1 MSPEAR
7 AIVAILVAL
16 AFVVA
21 SPLNVARAEGEVGVS
36 VTRAT
41 LSNGLHIVVLRDTLA
56 PVVSTFL
63 NFKVGADDEPITGI
77 AHAQEHMFFRDN
89 ATLSGAQADE
99 IAGFTG
105 DEDNADTQNELT
117 QYFHL
122 VPAQDLD
129 LVLHV
134 DAARLS
140 GLLDSQANWNI
151 ERGAIEQEVTMDNSK
166 ATYRLYVK
174 LLHHLLAGTV
184 YADEGL
190 GTLHSFGDQINSPQ
204 LRAFEQTWYHPNN
217 ATYVIAGDVEPEA
230 VIASV
235 RSLFGNLPAASL
247 PTHHVGSLTSLA
259 SATFSDVSDSSTTW
273 AAVAYRFPGYNDPDY
288 AASVVLT
295 DILNSQRGPLAELVA
310 GGKAIDADAETSIY
324 PKAGMIL
331 LTSSVPIATLPTV
344 AIRNLR
350 DIVERYRRNGVPAD
364 LVAAAKAHE
373 VAQLLMASDS
383 VEGLAGLWSGT
394 LVVENREPRQ
404 DVTAIERVDAAAVYR
419 VVRKWMNNATAATA
433 YAVPKSSGMAS
444 SEGGSGDESA
454 KPEPEKIAPLPSW
467 AQAALQGLQV
477 PTQTIAPVAFALRNG
492 LRVIVQRESASP
504 AVAVEGIILNDP
516 GLQEPQGQAGVARV
530 VEKLLPFGTK
540 TYGRIEYQSQLDR
553 ISATAS
559 SGFNFSLTVPAANF
573 DRGLQLLADDELHP
587 ALRPAD
593 LAVVKSEVAADLV
606 GDEQNPDHLAEV
618 AMANGLWPPGDPARR
633 FPRAADVSKLTPS
646 EVNGFYAS
654 AFRPDLTTVA
664 IVGDVTPEQARAA
677 VERWFGSWAA
687 SGPRPNVYP
696 SPVSENQASQ
706 AGVPAT
712 SRIQE
717 TVRMRET
724 VGATT
729 GSDAIAP
736 LYIANTVLS
745 GDFSSMF
752 YRDLR
757 VTTGY
762 VYYVTSQL
770 ADGKT
775 RSTFEISYG
784 AAPENVNKARA
795 VALADLVRLQNEPI
809 DDERLLRAKSSLISA
824 VPIGEQSYEGLAKRL
839 ARLGSE
845 DLPMDEDLV
854 MTRKEYAT
862 TARAVQAAVKQWIRP
877 DGFVTIIEGP
887 SAH

>member
-1 MSPEAR
+1 MLRLIVPI
-7 AIVAILVAL
+7 AIAL
-16 AFVVA
+16 GFVTS
-21 SPLNVARAEGEVGVS
+21 SPLHAASAEGYAQVS

-41 LSNGLHIVVLRDTLA
+41 LSNGLHIIVLRDTLA

-63 NFKVGADDEPITGI
+63 NFRVGADDEPITGI

-129 LVLHV
+129 IVLHM

-140 GLLDSQANWNI
+140 GLLDAQADWNI

-174 LLHHLLAGTV
+174 LLHHVLAGTV
-184 YADEGL
+184 YTDEGL

-217 ATYVIAGDVEPEA
+217 ATYVIAGDVQPEA

-235 RSLFGNLPAASL
+235 RSLFGSLPAAQL
-247 PTHHVGSLTSLA
+247 PADRIGSLTSLTP
-259 SATFSDVSDSSTTW
+259 ATFSDVSDSSTTW
-273 AAVAYRFPGYNDPDY
+273 AAVAYRFPGYNNSDY

-310 GGKAIDADAETSIY
+310 GGKAIDADAETSVY
-324 PKAGMIL
+324 PKAGMIM
-331 LTSSVPIATLPTV
+331 LTSNVPIATSPAV
-344 AIRNLR
+344 AIHNLQGV
-350 DIVERYRRNGVPAD
+350 VERYRRNGVPID

-373 VAQLLMASDS
+373 VAQLQMASDS
-383 VEGLAGLWSGT
+383 VEGLANLWSQA
-394 LVVENREPRQ
+394 LVVENREPQQ
-404 DVTAIERVDAAAVYR
+404 DVAAIERVDAATVSR
-419 VVRKWMNNATAATA
+419 VVRKWMDNTTASTA
-433 YAVPKSSGMAS
+433 YAVPKSSGVAS
-444 SEGGSGDESA
+444 SEGGSRNESG
-454 KPEPEKIAPLPSW
+454 KPEQEKIAPLPAW
-467 AQAALQGLQV
+467 AEAALQGLRV
-477 PTQTIAPVAFALRNG
+477 PTQTIAPVAFALPNG
-492 LRVIVQRESASP
+492 LRVIVQHESASP
-504 AVAVEGIILNDP
+504 AVVVEGVILNDP
-516 GLQEPQGQAGVARV
+516 GLQEPEGQAGVARV
-530 VEKLLPFGTK
+530 VEKLLSFGTK
-540 TYGRIEYQSQLDR
+540 TYGRVEYQSQLDR

-559 SGFNFSLTVPAANF
+559 CGFNFSLIVPAANF

-606 GDEQNPDHLAEV
+606 GDEQNPDHLADV
-618 AMANGLWPPGDPARR
+618 AMANGLWPVGDPARR
-633 FPRAADVSKLTPS
+633 YPRAADVSGLTPS
-646 EVNGFYAS
+646 DVNAFYAS
-654 AFRPDLTTVA
+654 AFRPDLATVA

-677 VERWFGSWAA
+677 VVRWFGSWAA
-687 SGPRPNVYP
+687 SGPPPNVFP
-696 SPVSENQASQ
+696 PPVPANQTSHAL
-706 AGVPAT
+706 VPAT
-712 SRIQE
+712 GRIQDR
-717 TVRMRET
+717 VHMSET

-729 GSDAIAP
+729 GSDGIAP
-736 LYIANTVLS
+736 LYVANTVLS

-762 VYYVTSQL
+762 VYYVGSL
-770 ADGKT
+770 LSDGKT
-775 RSTFEISYG
+775 RSTFAITYG
-784 AAPENVNKARA
+784 AAPENVDKARA
-795 VALADLVRLQNEPI
+795 VALADLTQMQNEPI

-824 VPIGEQSYEGLAKRL
+824 VPIREQSYEGLAKRL
-839 ARLGSE
+839 AELGSE
-845 DLPMDEDLV
+845 GLPLDEDVV
-854 MTRKEYAT
+854 MTRKEYAA
-862 TARAVQAAVKQWIRP
+862 TAQEVQAAVKKWIRP
-877 DGFVTIIEGP
+877 DEFVTIVEGP
-887 SAH
+887 APH